1 MSKSKSDF
9 ARYFDKLEKLQTW
22 IVDDLTRATINAQAN
37 FLVAM
42 GVFNYIEILDGF
54 CTPGGSVG
62 KDRFNFVFKKLL
74 PTPYKTIYDKL
85 TRITHKGAY
94 DCLRCGMTHEY
105 LMKTHTLKERISS
118 IDFTVYGVDDEAE
131 FHQNVLTNFCGLEL
145 IVFEKDSYH
154 LRVHNPRLI
163 HDLNIAFEEL
173 KKKLSDDEIGY
184 RKKFVDRCEEIRL
197 EQLT

>member
-62 KDRFNFVFKKLL
+62 KIGSIL
-74 PTPYKTIYDKL
+74 
-85 TRITHKGAY
+85 
-94 DCLRCGMTHEY
+94 CLR
-105 LMKTHTLKERISS
+105 SS
-118 IDFTVYGVDDEAE
+118 YP
-131 FHQNVLTNFCGLEL
+131 H
-145 IVFEKDSYH
+145 H
-154 LRVHNPRLI
+154 
-163 HDLNIAFEEL
+163 
-173 KKKLSDDEIGY
+173 
-184 RKKFVDRCEEIRL
+184 IRL
-197 EQLT
+197 YMIN